1 MRPADKWAAHRRLPY
16 KGNVGN
22 LMQHWTL
29 CEVLAAARRH
39 ASCLSYVDAH
49 AMAPMANLR
58 TERNDKRREAFNRVR
73 AGRSGRESAY
83 EQSWHRLAPGGT
95 CYPNSAAFVQDVW
108 TDQVS
113 MLLCETDPA
122 TVVALKGWAQDRKEV
137 RVVAGDWRDRFEDGL
152 PDAPLTLLSFDPNM
166 YNRHPRERDSRN
178 LYPSD
183 LERTVRALCAVRGGV
198 LVQLSTYAAN
208 DGNAQGA
215 VIFSA
220 NTILASG
227 GLCLAAAVQVDR
239 QMMSLVYAR
248 GLGWSAEL
256 AGLPERFRAWLDT
269 YR

>member
-1 MRPADKWAAHRRLPY
+1 MRPADRSAAPPRLPY

-29 CEVLAAARRH
+29 CEVLATAQRH

-49 AMAPMANLR
+49 AMAPLANLP
-58 TERNDKRREAFNRVR
+58 TERNDKRREVFDRVR
-73 AGRSGRESAY
+73 ASRSGRESAY

-108 TDQVS
+108 TGQVS

-122 TVVALKGWAQDRKEV
+122 TAVALEGWAQDRKGV
-137 RVVAGDWRDRFEDGL
+137 KVVEGDWRGRFDGGL
-152 PDAPLTLLSFDPNM
+152 PDAPLALLSLDPNM
-166 YNRHPRERDSRN
+166 YNRHPRERDPRN

-183 LERTVRALCAVRGGV
+183 LERTVRALCAVQGGI

-215 VIFSA
+215 VISSA
-220 NTILASG
+220 NTILATG
-227 GLCLAAAVQVDR
+227 GLRLAAAVRVDG

-248 GLGWSAEL
+248 GLDWSAEL
-256 AGLPERFRAWLDT
+256 AGLPGRFDAWLDT

>member
-1 MRPADKWAAHRRLPY
+1 
-16 KGNVGN
+16 
-22 LMQHWTL
+22 
-29 CEVLAAARRH
+29 
-39 ASCLSYVDAH
+39 
-49 AMAPMANLR
+49 
-58 TERNDKRREAFNRVR
+58 
-73 AGRSGRESAY
+73 
-83 EQSWHRLAPGGT
+83 
-95 CYPNSAAFVQDVW
+95 
-108 TDQVS
+108 

-215 VIFSA
+215 VISSA

-227 GLCLAAAVQVDR
+227 GLCLAAAVRVDG